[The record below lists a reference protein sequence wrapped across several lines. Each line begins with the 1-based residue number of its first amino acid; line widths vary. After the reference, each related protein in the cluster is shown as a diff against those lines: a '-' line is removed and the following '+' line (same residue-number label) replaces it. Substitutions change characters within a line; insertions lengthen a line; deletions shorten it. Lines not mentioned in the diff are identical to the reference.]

1 MTVSQI
7 TAPDLSEQE
16 RDYLFR
22 MLVQLDARQATN
34 KRRIEYFGREK
45 RLRKFGFSVPPQL
58 RKLAP
63 ILGWPE
69 KAVTGLALRINWEEF
84 VVPGMP
90 NGDDRI
96 RRIVDENA
104 LEVEIPQAHVSALQ
118 LGPAFAFVTAGDPS
132 RNEPAGMISYRSA
145 QTATALW
152 DKRSRRAIAGLSIV
166 DWSDTGQPAVMNMY
180 LPRLVITLTRMNSG
194 WRVNR
199 VGHSI
204 NEALVTPL
212 VHDPYLDREFGS
224 SRITQTVMDLT
235 DMAARTMLRAEV
247 SGEFFSSPQ
256 RYFLDLTRQQYDR
269 IVEAGGWQSI
279 LGSVFATE
287 VDDSQT
293 PNPNG
298 SQSKVGQ
305 FPQQSQEPHIAQLRS
320 IATMF
325 AAETSLPLNS
335 LGIVQDNPASAEA
348 IQEAKADMSGLSD
361 RACRVFDF
369 GHRRTMRQAVMV
381 AGGLSDLPAELIGMR
396 SRWQTPPATQI
407 ARSQAVVEQVR
418 EGILPP
424 NDAVTYELLG
434 YDKATVDRLVKA
446 WESAPPSDAQRLA
459 DALTRQT
466 QPTLPSGGARTAL
479 TA

>member
-7 TAPDLSEQE
+7 TAPDLSGQE
-16 RDYLFR
+16 HAYLAR
-22 MLVQLDARQATN
+22 MLAQLDARQATN

-45 RLRKFGFSVPPQL
+45 RLRKFGFSVPPPL

-69 KAVTGLALRINWEEF
+69 KAVTGAALRINWEEF
-84 VVPGMP
+84 VVPGKP
-90 NGDDRI
+90 KGDDRI
-96 RRIVDENA
+96 RRIVDDNA

-152 DKRSRRAIAGLSIV
+152 DRRSRRAIAGLSIV

-180 LPRLVITLTRMNSG
+180 LPRVVITLTRMNSG
-194 WRVNR
+194 WKVTR

-269 IVEAGGWQSI
+269 IVEGGGWQSI

-287 VDDSQT
+287 VDDSVQ
-293 PNPNG
+293 PNPNA

-325 AAETSLPLNS
+325 ASETSLPLNS

-348 IQEAKADMSGLSD
+348 IQEAKGDMIGIAE
-361 RACRVFDF
+361 RACKVFDF
-369 GHRRTMRQAVMV
+369 GHRRTIRQAFMV
-381 AGGLSDLPAELIGMR
+381 AEGLSQVPDDLLGMR
-396 SRWQTPPATQI
+396 SRWTNPATPTLA

-424 NDAVTYELLG
+424 HDPVTYELLG
-434 YDKATVDRLVKA
+434 YDQITIDRLVEAWGKA
-446 WESAPPSDAQRLA
+446 PSDAQRLA
-459 DALTRQT
+459 DALSRQT
-466 QPTLPSGGARTAL
+466 QPTLPPGGAQTAL